1 MLNIYKTY
9 VISCPPNHFTVNMT
23 KVREMRI
30 KNKSIRVVFYNI
42 PCIRNQIAFR
52 QLSYI
57 GKIFRRDGSH
67 LPTRLLMAWYNHPRK
82 RGRPLLTNKMSL
94 VRNLQLVI
102 PEVDD
107 AGSLAS
113 WGFHALDTGHWNDLL
128 ATLKHPANT
137 TPDGPP
143 NMQEADAEANVPPP
157 LEPKLVSPPPNHVA
171 TFATTAT
178 SPASYV

>member
-1 MLNIYKTY
+1 MIFRAIPCNLLLWGCESWALRQSLLKTLEVFLHRNIRR
-9 VISCPPNHFTVNMT
+9 ILGINMT

-30 KNKSIRVVFYNI
+30 KNKSIRVAFYNI
-42 PCIRNQIAFR
+42 PCVRNQIAFR

-67 LPTRLLMAWYNHPRK
+67 LPNRLLMAWCNHPRK
-82 RGRPLLTNKMSL
+82 RGRPLLTNKMPL
-94 VRNLQLVI
+94 VRNLQLII

-113 WGFHALDTGHWNDLL
+113 WGFHALDTGHWNNLL

-143 NMQEADAEANVPPP
+143 NMHEADEEANVPPH
-157 LEPKLVSPPPNHVA
+157 SNRN
-171 TFATTAT
+171 
-178 SPASYV
+178 